1 MKKVSFQ
8 EFNLA
13 PSGHAWLLELEI
25 EGVVMASLLLQQESP
40 PGMKQ
45 CREFRE
51 SLGLP
56 HLVGGVVNFYP
67 VLLE

>member
-1 MKKVSFQ
+1 MNKVSFQ

-13 PSGHAWLLELEI
+13 PSGHAWLLELEV
-25 EGVVMASLLLQQESP
+25 EGVVMASLLLVQESA

-51 SLGLP
+51 SLP